1 LKAYLDARGVPVSQT
16 SKADE
21 LRALVRKHHH
31 TAVSKWNSID
41 FGDFS
46 IENLRNYL
54 VATGDKT
61 AKRIGEKSD
70 ATRKDLVMAA
80 QSAYS
85 SASSAGGTQYA
96 SATSFIAKAT
106 ATANKKAFD
115 TWSESDLKAYLDSY
129 GVPVPQGSKIDE
141 LRAFARRQSTY
152 YRYGTSTP
160 AETFLAK
167 INEGAQN
174 TWNWVMDQLNLGADA
189 AKKKAGEVNSKV
201 RDEL

>member
-1 LKAYLDARGVPVSQT
+1 V
-16 SKADE
+16 
-21 LRALVRKHHH
+21 
-31 TAVSKWNSID
+31 KWNSINFD
-41 FGDFS
+41 DFS
-46 IENLRNYL
+46 VENLRNYL
-54 VATGDKT
+54 ATTGDKT
-61 AKRIGEKSD
+61 ARRIAEKSD

-96 SATSFIAKAT
+96 SATSYIAKAT
-106 ATANKKAFD
+106 ASANKKVFD
-115 TWSESDLKAYLDSY
+115 TWSESELKAYLDSY
-129 GVPVPQGSKIDE
+129 GVVCLTTCSQMTSLTCLQPVPQGSTINE

-152 YRYGTSTP
+152 FRYGTSTP

-174 TWNWVMDQLNLGADA
+174 TWNWVMDQLNIGSEA
-189 AKKKAGEVNSKV
+189 AKKKAGEANSKL